1 MGAQDA
7 ARCDTVR
14 DLRTVPPAAVV
25 RRRLQALAQSLKIVR
40 RQKRSAARQSGGVA
54 AFECSHARRWPCAT
68 PPHGRESGDPG
79 AAPTSSDAGNG
90 KPVR

>member
-14 DLRTVPPAAVV
+14 DLRTVSPAAVV

-54 AFECSHARRWPCAT
+54 AFESLDDDHPAAAAR
-68 PPHGRESGDPG
+68 
-79 AAPTSSDAGNG
+79 AAP
-90 KPVR
+90 RRC